1 MASQHQE
8 DQEGEPPESI
18 IANFFSSQSDL
29 SSIPSLDDQRI
40 AENKLN
46 NYCPQGKYDATQ
58 NILSSFLK
66 FLPATG
72 RQVLVQFIANI
83 SSNVDGVLYAL
94 SNHLLNYVLYPSK
107 FHVRILIMVLMSAS
121 IYSEN

>member
-1 MASQHQE
+1 LLSLPYNMASQRQE
-8 DQEGEPPESI
+8 DQEGETPESI
-18 IANFFSSQSDL
+18 VANFFSSQSDL

-46 NYCPQGKYDATQ
+46 NYCPQGKYDATK

-66 FLPATG
+66 FLPVTG
-72 RQVLVQFIANI
+72 RQVLVQFIVNI
-83 SSNVDGVLYAL
+83 SSNVDRVLYAL

-107 FHVRILIMVLMSAS
+107 FHVL
-121 IYSEN
+121 